1 MRILLL
7 SNQPERTTRL
17 MMFKATLESQGQQV
31 IVPQFSSRGWL
42 QIAGEVKKVLAKE
55 RPDVLHL
62 FNVPDI
68 IFHGLGKLKG
78 SSYGKLI
85 YDYRSPWGVEL
96 QMSFGPLARP
106 AGEYFEK
113 ELSRAADAITAVN
126 RPLADK
132 VATYVAGMN
141 KPLFI
146 VNNYPARSFIQKSK
160 VSESSNFSGSSENDE
175 LPIVF
180 MGRISRQ
187 EGIGNL
193 LRLIRNIPE
202 QPFWIIGDGPFSRWY
217 LRDLPKN
224 ARFFGWQP
232 HDKVAGLIRQAR
244 ICLIPHSES
253 LLTPYATDRSVW
265 KLNEYLL
272 LGKTVVASG
281 VTQEEKRKNL
291 VVVKREELEEAV
303 RDSLQREPEKLLA
316 EDYRFWDRNDRTI
329 EEAYESL

>member
-17 MMFKATLESQGQQV
+17 LMFKATLESQGQDV

-42 QIAGEVKKVLAKE
+42 QIAREARQVLQKE
-55 RPDVLHL
+55 RPDALHL

-78 SSYGKLI
+78 SCYKKLI

-106 AGEYFEK
+106 AGEYFER
-113 ELSRAADAITAVN
+113 ELAGAADVITAVN

-132 VATYVAGMN
+132 VRSYVHEMD

-146 VNNYPARSFIQKSK
+146 VNNYPARSFLQKSK
-160 VSESSNFSGSSENDE
+160 TSCSSDACES
-175 LPIVF
+175 PIIF

-217 LRDLPKN
+217 LRKLPKN

-232 HDKVAGLIRQAR
+232 HNKVAGLISQAR

-253 LLTPYATDRSVW
+253 LLTPYATDKSVW

-281 VTQEEKRKNL
+281 VTEEEKRKNL
-291 VVVKREELEEAV
+291 VVVKAEQLEEAV
-303 RDSLQREPEKLLA
+303 RENLLREPEKLAA
-316 EDYRFWDRNDRTI
+316 EDYRFWESNDRI
-329 EEAYESL
+329 IREVYESL

>member
-1 MRILLL
+1 MRIFLL

-17 MMFKATLESQGQQV
+17 LMFKATLERQGQDV

-42 QIAGEVKKVLAKE
+42 QIAGEARQFLQKE
-55 RPDVLHL
+55 KPDVVHL

-78 SSYGKLI
+78 SSYKKLI

-96 QMSFGPLARP
+96 QMSFGPLAGP
-106 AGEYFEK
+106 AGEYFER
-113 ELSRAADAITAVN
+113 ELAREADLITAVN

-132 VATYVAGMN
+132 VRSYVLEMK

-146 VNNYPARSFIQKSK
+146 VNNYPEKSFLQKRKTSD
-160 VSESSNFSGSSENDE
+160 SSASDGEK
-175 LPIVF
+175 PIVF
-180 MGRISRQ
+180 IGRISRQ

-202 QPFWIIGDGPFSRWY
+202 QTFWIIGDGPFSRWY
-217 LRDLPKN
+217 LRKLPKN

-232 HDKVAGLIRQAR
+232 HDKVAGLISQAR

-281 VTQEEKRKNL
+281 VTQEETRKNL
-291 VVVKREELEEAV
+291 VVVNAENLEDAV
-303 RDSLQREPEKLLA
+303 RENLQREPEKLLA
-316 EDYRFWDRNDRTI
+316 EDYRFWERNDRTI
-329 EEAYESL
+329 QEAYETL

>member
-17 MMFKATLESQGQQV
+17 LMFKATLEIQGQDV
-31 IVPQFSSRGWL
+31 IVPKFSSRRWL
-42 QIAGEVKKVLAKE
+42 QIAREVRHVLQKE
-55 RPDVLHL
+55 RPDAVHL

-68 IFHGLGKLKG
+68 IFHGIGKLKG
-78 SSYGKLI
+78 SCYKKLI

-106 AGEYFEK
+106 AGEHFER
-113 ELSRAADAITAVN
+113 ELAGAADVITAVN
-126 RPLADK
+126 QPLAEK
-132 VATYVAGMN
+132 VGSYVQRRDM
-141 KPLFI
+141 PIFI
-146 VNNYPARSFIQKSK
+146 VNNYPARSFL
-160 VSESSNFSGSSENDE
+160 ENSRSAATSDLGAE
-175 LPIVF
+175 RPIVF

-193 LRLIRNIPE
+193 LNIIRKIPE

-217 LRDLPKN
+217 LRRLPKN

-232 HDKVAGLIRQAR
+232 HDKVAGLIARAR

-281 VTQEEKRKNL
+281 VTEEEKRKNL
-291 VVVKREELEEAV
+291 VIVKTKNLEEAV
-303 RDSLQREPEKLLA
+303 RENLMREPKKLAA
-316 EDYRFWDRNDRTI
+316 EDYRFWDKNNSTI
-329 EEAYESL
+329 REAYKSL

>member
-1 MRILLL
+1 
-7 SNQPERTTRL
+7 
-17 MMFKATLESQGQQV
+17 MFKATLESQGRQT
-31 IVPQFSSRGWL
+31 IVPQFSSHSWL
-42 QIAGEVKKVLAKE
+42 KIAGEARAVLQKE
-55 RPDVLHL
+55 KPDVVHL

-78 SSYGKLI
+78 SCYKKLI

-96 QMSFGPLARP
+96 QMSFGPP
-106 AGEYFEK
+106 AKPVGEYFER
-113 ELSRAADAITAVN
+113 ELAREADVITAVN

-132 VATYVAGMN
+132 VRSYVHEMD

-146 VNNYPARSFIQKSK
+146 VNNYPARSFLQKSK
-160 VSESSNFSGSSENDE
+160 ISATTESASEK
-175 LPIVF
+175 PIVF
-180 MGRISRQ
+180 IGRISRQ

-193 LRLIRNIPE
+193 LRLIRNIPK
-202 QPFWIIGDGPFSRWY
+202 QSFWIIGDGPFSRWY
-217 LRDLPKN
+217 LRKLPKN
-224 ARFFGWQP
+224 AQFFGWQP
-232 HDKVAGLIRQAR
+232 HDKVAGLISQAR

-291 VVVKREELEEAV
+291 VVVKAKELEEAV
-303 RDSLQREPEKLLA
+303 QENLQREPEKLLA

-329 EEAYESL
+329 KEVYESL

>member
-1 MRILLL
+1 
-7 SNQPERTTRL
+7 
-17 MMFKATLESQGQQV
+17 MFKATLERQGQEV
-31 IVPQFSSRGWL
+31 IVPKFSSRGWL
-42 QIAGEVKKVLAKE
+42 QIAREARQVLQKE
-55 RPDVLHL
+55 RPDAVHL

-78 SSYGKLI
+78 SCYKKLI

-106 AGEYFEK
+106 AGEYFER
-113 ELSRAADAITAVN
+113 ELAVASDLITVVN

-132 VATYVAGMN
+132 VRSYIRKEG

-146 VNNYPARSFIQKSK
+146 VNNYPARSFLENSK
-160 VSESSNFSGSSENDE
+160 KTVASD
-175 LPIVF
+175 LTADKPLVF

-193 LRLIRNIPE
+193 LRIIRRIPE
-202 QPFWIIGDGPFSRWY
+202 QTFWIIGDGPFSRWY
-217 LRDLPKN
+217 LRDLPEN

-232 HDKVAGLIRQAR
+232 HDLVADLIQQAR
-244 ICLIPHSES
+244 ICLIPHSRS

-272 LGKTVVASG
+272 LGKIVVASG
-281 VTQEEKRKNL
+281 VTVEETRKNL
-291 VVVKREELEEAV
+291 TVVSPDKLERAVRENVKRE
-303 RDSLQREPEKLLA
+303 PERLLP
-316 EDYRFWDRNDRTI
+316 EDYRFWDRNDPI
-329 EEAYESL
+329 IKEVYESL

>member
-17 MMFKATLESQGQQV
+17 LMFKATLESFGQDV
-31 IVPQFSSRGWL
+31 IVPKFSSRGWL
-42 QIAGEVKKVLAKE
+42 QIAREARHVLQKE
-55 RPDVLHL
+55 RPDAVHL

-68 IFHGLGKLKG
+68 IFHGIGKLKG
-78 SSYGKLI
+78 SCYKKLI

-96 QMSFGPLARP
+96 QMSFGPLAKPVAER
-106 AGEYFEK
+106 FER
-113 ELSRAADAITAVN
+113 ELAIAADVITAVN
-126 RPLADK
+126 RPLAEK
-132 VATYVAGMN
+132 VGSYVRGMD

-146 VNNYPARSFIQKSK
+146 VNNYPARSFLEKSQ
-160 VSESSNFSGSSENDE
+160 SAAESDMGGER
-175 LPIVF
+175 PIVF

-193 LRLIRNIPE
+193 LSLIRKIPE
-202 QPFWIIGDGPFSRWY
+202 QPFWIIGDGPFSGWY
-217 LRDLPKN
+217 LRNLPKN

-232 HDKVAGLIRQAR
+232 HDKVAGLIARAR

-281 VTQEEKRKNL
+281 VTEEERRKNL
-291 VVVKREELEEAV
+291 VIVKSKDLEDAV
-303 RDSLQREPEKLLA
+303 RENLMREPEKLAA
-316 EDYRFWDRNDRTI
+316 EDYRFWDRNDRI
-329 EEAYESL
+329 IREVYESL

>member
-17 MMFKATLESQGQQV
+17 LMFKATLESQGRQV
-31 IVPQFSSRGWL
+31 VVPRFSSHSWL
-42 QIAGEVKKVLAKE
+42 QIAREAREVLQKE
-55 RPDVLHL
+55 KPDVVHL

-78 SSYGKLI
+78 SCYKKLI

-106 AGEYFEK
+106 AGEYFER
-113 ELSRAADAITAVN
+113 ELAREADVITAVN
-126 RPLADK
+126 LPLADK
-132 VATYVAGMN
+132 VRSYVHGME

-146 VNNYPARSFIQKSK
+146 VNNYPARSFLQKSK
-160 VSESSNFSGSSENDE
+160 ASGSSDAGER
-175 LPIVF
+175 PIVF

-202 QPFWIIGDGPFSRWY
+202 QTFWIIGDGPFSRWY
-217 LRDLPKN
+217 LRNLPEN

-232 HDKVAGLIRQAR
+232 HDKVAGLISQAR

-281 VTQEEKRKNL
+281 VTEEEKRKNL
-291 VVVKREELEEAV
+291 VVVKAEKLEEAV
-303 RDSLQREPEKLLA
+303 RENLLREPEKLTA

-329 EEAYESL
+329 QEAYESL

>member
-42 QIAGEVKKVLAKE
+42 QIARETKQLLQRE
-55 RPDVLHL
+55 RPDVVHL

-106 AGEYFEK
+106 AGEYFER
-113 ELSRAADAITAVN
+113 ELARAADAITAVN
-126 RPLADK
+126 RPLAEK
-132 VATYVAGMN
+132 VMSYVPE
-141 KPLFI
+141 KKKSLFI
-146 VNNYPARSFIQKSK
+146 VNNYPTRSFLQKSRT
-160 VSESSNFSGSSENDE
+160 SESSEADRK
-175 LPIVF
+175 PIVF

-193 LRLIRNIPE
+193 IRLIRDIPE
-202 QPFWIIGDGPFSRWY
+202 QTFWIIGDGPFSRWY

-232 HDKVAGLIRQAR
+232 HDKVAGLISQAR

-265 KLNEYLL
+265 KLNEYLVM
-272 LGKTVVASG
+272 GKTVVASG
-281 VTQEEKRKNL
+281 VTLEEKRKNL
-291 VVVKREELEEAV
+291 VVVKREKLEEAV
-303 RDSLQREPEKLLA
+303 RDSLRREPEKLLD

-329 EEAYESL
+329 REVYESL

>member
-17 MMFKATLESQGQQV
+17 LMFKATLESLGQDV
-31 IVPQFSSRGWL
+31 IVPRFSSRGWL
-42 QIAGEVKKVLAKE
+42 QIAREARQVLQKE
-55 RPDVLHL
+55 KPDVVHL

-78 SSYGKLI
+78 TCYKKLI

-106 AGEYFEK
+106 AGEHFER
-113 ELSRAADAITAVN
+113 ELAGAADVITAVN

-132 VATYVAGMN
+132 VRSYVSGRN
-141 KPLFI
+141 IPLFI
-146 VNNYPARSFIQKSK
+146 VNNYPARSFLEKSK
-160 VSESSNFSGSSENDE
+160 TSAASEFANEGP
-175 LPIVF
+175 LVF

-187 EGIGNL
+187 EGISNL
-193 LRLIRNIPE
+193 LHLIRKIPE
-202 QPFWIIGDGPFSRWY
+202 QTFWIIGDGPFSRWY
-217 LRDLPKN
+217 LRKLPKN

-232 HDKVAGLIRQAR
+232 HDKVAGLISQAR

-253 LLTPYATDRSVW
+253 LLTPYATDKSVW

-281 VTQEEKRKNL
+281 VTEEEMRKNL
-291 VVVKREELEEAV
+291 LVVKTEKLEEAV
-303 RDSLQREPEKLLA
+303 LYNLQREPEKLSA
-316 EDYRFWDRNDRTI
+316 EDYRFWDRNDRI
-329 EEAYESL
+329 IREAYESL

>member
-42 QIAGEVKKVLAKE
+42 QIARETKQLLQKE
-55 RPDVLHL
+55 RPDVVHL

-106 AGEYFEK
+106 AGEYFERG
-113 ELSRAADAITAVN
+113 LARAADVITAVN

-132 VATYVAGMN
+132 VMSYVPEKK

-146 VNNYPARSFIQKSK
+146 VNNYPTRSFLQKSK
-160 VSESSNFSGSSENDE
+160 TSGSSEANGK
-175 LPIVF
+175 PIVF

-193 LRLIRNIPE
+193 IRLIRDIPE
-202 QPFWIIGDGPFSRWY
+202 QTFWIIGDGPFSRWY

-232 HDKVAGLIRQAR
+232 HDKVAGLISQAR

-265 KLNEYLL
+265 KLNEYLVM
-272 LGKTVVASG
+272 GKTVVASG
-281 VTQEEKRKNL
+281 VTLEEKRKNL
-291 VVVKREELEEAV
+291 VVVKREKLEEAV
-303 RDSLQREPEKLLA
+303 RESLKHEPEKLA
-316 EDYRFWDRNDRTI
+316 TEDYRFWDRNDRTI
-329 EEAYESL
+329 REVYESL

>member
-17 MMFKATLESQGQQV
+17 LMFKASLQSLGLEV
-31 IVPQFSSRGWL
+31 IMPKFSTRSWL
-42 QIAGEVKKVLAKE
+42 GIAKEARLLLQKE
-55 RPDVLHL
+55 RPDVVHL

-68 IFHGLGKLKG
+68 IYHGLGKLKG
-78 SSYGKLI
+78 SFYKKLI

-96 QMSFGPLARP
+96 QMTFGPLARP
-106 AGEYFEK
+106 AGEYFER
-113 ELSRAADAITAVN
+113 ELVGAADLITAVN

-132 VATYVAGMN
+132 LRSYAQAKD

-146 VNNYPARSFIQKSK
+146 VNNYPARSFLEKSRMAA
-160 VSESSNFSGSSENDE
+160 GSDQTQGEA
-175 LPIVF
+175 LIF
-180 MGRISRQ
+180 IGRISRQ

-193 LRLIRNIPE
+193 LSLIRKIPE
-202 QPFWIIGDGPFSRWY
+202 QQFWIIGDGPFSRWY

-224 ARFFGWQP
+224 ARFFGWQS
-232 HDKVAGLIRQAR
+232 HDEVAGLIGRAK

-253 LLTPYATDRSVW
+253 LLTPYATDRAVW

-291 VVVKREELEEAV
+291 VVVKAADLELAV
-303 RDSLQREPEKLLA
+303 RENLLREPEKLSA
-316 EDYRFWDRNDRTI
+316 EDYRFWDRNDPI
-329 EEAYESL
+329 IKEAYESL

>member
-17 MMFKATLESQGQQV
+17 LMFKATLESQGQDV
-31 IVPQFSSRGWL
+31 IVPKFSSRGWL
-42 QIAGEVKKVLAKE
+42 QIAREARQVLQKE
-55 RPDVLHL
+55 RPDVVHL

-78 SSYGKLI
+78 FSYKKLI

-106 AGEYFEK
+106 AGEYFER
-113 ELSRAADAITAVN
+113 ELAGAADLITAVN

-132 VATYVAGMN
+132 VRSYVRGMD

-146 VNNYPARSFIQKSK
+146 VNNYPTRNFLEKSRTAPPSDLK
-160 VSESSNFSGSSENDE
+160 NER
-175 LPIVF
+175 PIVF

-193 LRLIRNIPE
+193 LRLIRKIPE

-217 LRDLPKN
+217 LRKLPKN

-232 HDKVAGLIRQAR
+232 HDKVAGLISQAR

-281 VTQEEKRKNL
+281 VTEEEKRKNL
-291 VVVKREELEEAV
+291 VVVKAEKLEEAV
-303 RDSLQREPEKLLA
+303 RENLIREPEKLAA
-316 EDYRFWDRNDRTI
+316 EDYRFWDRNDQIIR
-329 EEAYESL
+329 EAYESL

>member
-17 MMFKATLESQGQQV
+17 LMFKATLESQGQDV
-31 IVPQFSSRGWL
+31 IVPQFSSKGWL
-42 QIAGEVKKVLAKE
+42 QIAREARQVLQKE
-55 RPDVLHL
+55 RPDAVHL

-78 SSYGKLI
+78 SCYKKLI

-106 AGEYFEK
+106 AGEYFER
-113 ELSRAADAITAVN
+113 ELARIADVITAVN

-132 VATYVAGMN
+132 VRSYVHGMD
-141 KPLFI
+141 KSLFI
-146 VNNYPARSFIQKSK
+146 VNNYPAHSFLEKSRAAAL
-160 VSESSNFSGSSENDE
+160 SDLANEN
-175 LPIVF
+175 PIVF

-193 LRLIRNIPE
+193 LRLIEKIPE
-202 QPFWIIGDGPFSRWY
+202 QTFWIIGDGPFSRWY
-217 LRDLPKN
+217 LRNLPKN

-232 HDKVAGLIRQAR
+232 HDKVAGLISLAR

-253 LLTPYATDRSVW
+253 LLTPYATDKSVW

-281 VTQEEKRKNL
+281 VTTEEKRKNL
-291 VVVKREELEEAV
+291 VVVKAEQLEEAV
-303 RDSLQREPEKLLA
+303 RENLMHEPEKLLA
-316 EDYRFWDRNDRTI
+316 EDYRFWESNDRI
-329 EEAYESL
+329 IREVYESL

>member
-17 MMFKATLESQGQQV
+17 LMFKATLESQGQDV
-31 IVPQFSSRGWL
+31 IVPQFSSKGWL
-42 QIAGEVKKVLAKE
+42 QIAREARQVLQKE
-55 RPDVLHL
+55 RPDAVHL

-78 SSYGKLI
+78 FCYQKLI
-85 YDYRSPWGVEL
+85 YDYRSPWGIEL

-106 AGEYFEK
+106 AGEYFER
-113 ELSRAADAITAVN
+113 ELARIADVITAVN
-126 RPLADK
+126 RPLAEK
-132 VATYVAGMN
+132 VRSYAPLE

-146 VNNYPARSFIQKSK
+146 VNNYPAHSFLEKSRAAARSDLAN
-160 VSESSNFSGSSENDE
+160 ER
-175 LPIVF
+175 PIVF

-202 QPFWIIGDGPFSRWY
+202 QTFWIIGDGPFSRWY
-217 LRDLPKN
+217 LRKLPKN

-232 HDKVAGLIRQAR
+232 HDKVAGLISQAR

-253 LLTPYATDRSVW
+253 LLTPYATDKSVW

-281 VTQEEKRKNL
+281 VTPEEKRKNL
-291 VVVKREELEEAV
+291 VVVKAEQLEEAV
-303 RDSLQREPEKLLA
+303 RENLRHEPEKLLA
-316 EDYRFWDRNDRTI
+316 EDYRFWERNDQIIR
-329 EEAYESL
+329 EVYESF

>member
-17 MMFKATLESQGQQV
+17 LMFKTTLHSQGHEV
-31 IVPQFSSRGWL
+31 IVPKFSSRGWL
-42 QIAGEVKKVLAKE
+42 QIAKQARQVLQNE
-55 RPDVLHL
+55 RPDAVHL

-78 SSYGKLI
+78 SFYKKLI

-96 QMSFGPLARP
+96 QMSFGPLARL
-106 AGEYFEK
+106 AGEFFER
-113 ELSRAADAITAVN
+113 ELAGAADLITAVN

-132 VATYVAGMN
+132 VRAYAQAN
-141 KPLFI
+141 DKPLFI
-146 VNNYPARSFIQKSK
+146 VNNYPERSFLEKSRTAAT
-160 VSESSNFSGSSENDE
+160 SDLANER
-175 LPIVF
+175 PIVF

-193 LRLIRNIPE
+193 LHLIRKIPE
-202 QPFWIIGDGPFSRWY
+202 QTFWIIGDGPFSRWY
-217 LRDLPKN
+217 LRKLPKN

-232 HDKVAGLIRQAR
+232 HDKVAGLISQAR
-244 ICLIPHSES
+244 ICLIPHSKS
-253 LLTPYATDRSVW
+253 LLTPYATDKSVW

-281 VTQEEKRKNL
+281 VTEEEKRKNL
-291 VVVKREELEEAV
+291 VVVKAGRLEEAV
-303 RDSLQREPEKLLA
+303 RENLMRDPQKLSA
-316 EDYRFWDRNDRTI
+316 EDYRFWDRNDRI
-329 EEAYESL
+329 IREAYESL

>member
-17 MMFKATLESQGQQV
+17 LMFKATLESQGRQT

-42 QIAGEVKKVLAKE
+42 QIAREARQVLQKE
-55 RPDVLHL
+55 KPDAVHL

-78 SSYGKLI
+78 SCYKKLI

-106 AGEYFEK
+106 AGEYFER
-113 ELSRAADAITAVN
+113 ELAREADVITAVN

-132 VATYVAGMN
+132 VRSYVHEME

-146 VNNYPARSFIQKSK
+146 VNNYPARSFLQKSK
-160 VSESSNFSGSSENDE
+160 TSGSSDACER
-175 LPIVF
+175 PIVF

-217 LRDLPKN
+217 LRKLPKN

-232 HDKVAGLIRQAR
+232 HDRVAELISQAG

-281 VTQEEKRKNL
+281 VTEEEKRKNL
-291 VVVKREELEEAV
+291 VVVKAEKLEEAV
-303 RDSLQREPEKLLA
+303 RENLQRDPEKLAA
-316 EDYRFWDRNDRTI
+316 EDYRFWDRNDRI
-329 EEAYESL
+329 IREAYESL

>member
-1 MRILLL
+1 MEKMRILLL

-17 MMFKATLESQGQQV
+17 MMFKTTLQSQGHDV

-42 QIAGEVKKVLAKE
+42 QIAMQARHVLQKE
-55 RPDVLHL
+55 RPDIVHL

-68 IFHGLGKLKG
+68 IFHDLGKLKG
-78 SSYGKLI
+78 SCYEKLI

-106 AGEYFEK
+106 AGEYFER
-113 ELSRAADAITAVN
+113 ELAREADVITAVN
-126 RPLADK
+126 QPLADK
-132 VATYVAGMN
+132 VRSYVHGMDT
-141 KPLFI
+141 PLFI
-146 VNNYPARSFIQKSK
+146 VNNYPARSFLQKSK
-160 VSESSNFSGSSENDE
+160 TSTASESASER
-175 LPIVF
+175 PIVF

-217 LRDLPKN
+217 LRKLPKN
-224 ARFFGWQP
+224 ARFFGWQS
-232 HDKVAGLIRQAR
+232 HDKVAGLISQAR
-244 ICLIPHSES
+244 ICLIPHGES

-281 VTQEEKRKNL
+281 VTQEEMRKNL
-291 VVVKREELEEAV
+291 VVVKAEKLEEAV
-303 RDSLQREPEKLLA
+303 RENLQREPEKLAA

-329 EEAYESL
+329 KEAYESL

>member
-17 MMFKATLESQGQQV
+17 LMFKATLEGLGQDV
-31 IVPQFSSRGWL
+31 IVPRFSSIGWL
-42 QIAGEVKKVLAKE
+42 QIAREARQVLQKE
-55 RPDVLHL
+55 KPDVVHL

-78 SSYGKLI
+78 TCYKKLI

-106 AGEYFEK
+106 AGEHFER
-113 ELSRAADAITAVN
+113 ELAGAADVITAVN

-132 VATYVAGMN
+132 VRSYVSGRN
-141 KPLFI
+141 IPLFI
-146 VNNYPARSFIQKSK
+146 VNNYPARSFLEKSRTSAA
-160 VSESSNFSGSSENDE
+160 SEFANER
-175 LPIVF
+175 PIVF

-187 EGIGNL
+187 EGISNL
-193 LRLIRNIPE
+193 LRLIRKIPE
-202 QPFWIIGDGPFSRWY
+202 QTFWIIGDGPFSRWY
-217 LRDLPKN
+217 LRKLPKN

-232 HDKVAGLIRQAR
+232 HDKVAGLISQAK

-253 LLTPYATDRSVW
+253 LLTPYATDKSVW

-272 LGKTVVASG
+272 LGKAVVASG
-281 VTQEEKRKNL
+281 VTEEEKRKNL
-291 VVVKREELEEAV
+291 VVVKAEKLEEAV
-303 RDSLQREPEKLLA
+303 LENLQREPKKLSA
-316 EDYRFWDRNDRTI
+316 EDYRFWDRNDRI
-329 EEAYESL
+329 IREAYESL

>member
-17 MMFKATLESQGQQV
+17 LMFKATLESQGRQT
-31 IVPQFSSRGWL
+31 IVPQFSSHSWL
-42 QIAGEVKKVLAKE
+42 QIAKEARQVLQKE
-55 RPDVLHL
+55 KPDVVHL

-78 SSYGKLI
+78 SCYKKLI

-106 AGEYFEK
+106 AGEYFERK
-113 ELSRAADAITAVN
+113 LAREADVITAVN

-132 VATYVAGMN
+132 VRSYVHEME

-146 VNNYPARSFIQKSK
+146 VNNYPARSFLQKSK
-160 VSESSNFSGSSENDE
+160 ISASSESASER
-175 LPIVF
+175 PIIF

-202 QPFWIIGDGPFSRWY
+202 QTFWIIGDGPFSRWY
-217 LRDLPKN
+217 LRNLPEN

-232 HDKVAGLIRQAR
+232 HDKVAGLISQAR

-253 LLTPYATDRSVW
+253 LLTPYATDKSVW

-281 VTQEEKRKNL
+281 VTEEEKRKNL
-291 VVVKREELEEAV
+291 VVVKAEKLEDAV
-303 RDSLQREPEKLLA
+303 RENLARAPEKLLA
-316 EDYRFWDRNDRTI
+316 EDYRFWDRNDRRI
-329 EEAYESL
+329 QEAYESL

>member
-17 MMFKATLESQGQQV
+17 MMFKATLESQGQHV
-31 IVPQFSSRGWL
+31 IVPQFSSRGWM
-42 QIAGEVKKVLAKE
+42 QIAREVKQVLAKQ

-106 AGEYFEK
+106 AGEYFER
-113 ELSRAADAITAVN
+113 ELARAADAITAVN

-132 VATYVAGMN
+132 VRSYVPDLK

-146 VNNYPARSFIQKSK
+146 VNNYPARSFLQKSK
-160 VSESSNFSGSSENDE
+160 ISGLSENDE
-175 LPIVF
+175 RPIVF

-232 HDKVAGLIRQAR
+232 HDKVAGLISQAR

-281 VTQEEKRKNL
+281 ITQEEKRKNL
-291 VVVKREELEEAV
+291 MVVKREKLEEAV
-303 RDSLQREPEKLLA
+303 RDSLLREPEKLTT

-329 EEAYESL
+329 REAYESL

>member
-17 MMFKATLESQGQQV
+17 LMFKATLESQGQDV
-31 IVPQFSSRGWL
+31 IVPKFSSRGWL
-42 QIAGEVKKVLAKE
+42 QIAREARQVLQKE
-55 RPDVLHL
+55 RPDAVHL

-78 SSYGKLI
+78 SCYKKLI

-106 AGEYFEK
+106 AGEYFER
-113 ELSRAADAITAVN
+113 ELAGAADLITAVN

-132 VATYVAGMN
+132 VKSYAQAN
-141 KPLFI
+141 DKPLFI
-146 VNNYPARSFIQKSK
+146 VNNYPAHSFLEKSRNAAP
-160 VSESSNFSGSSENDE
+160 SDLGNER
-175 LPIVF
+175 PIVF

-193 LRLIRNIPE
+193 LRLIRKIPE

-217 LRDLPKN
+217 LRKLPKN

-232 HDKVAGLIRQAR
+232 HDKVAGLISQAR

-265 KLNEYLL
+265 KLNEYLA
-272 LGKTVVASG
+272 LGKVVVASG
-281 VTQEEKRKNL
+281 VTEEEKRKNL
-291 VVVKREELEEAV
+291 VIVKAEKLEEAV
-303 RDSLQREPEKLLA
+303 RENLMREPEKLLA
-316 EDYRFWDRNDRTI
+316 EDYRFWESNDRI
-329 EEAYESL
+329 IREVYESILI

>member
-17 MMFKATLESQGQQV
+17 LRFKASLQSHDHEV
-31 IVPQFSSRGWL
+31 IVPTFSTKSWL
-42 QIAGEVKKVLAKE
+42 GIAKEARLLLQKE
-55 RPDVLHL
+55 RPDVVHL

-68 IFHGLGKLKG
+68 IYHGLGKLKG
-78 SSYGKLI
+78 SYFKKLI

-96 QMSFGPLARP
+96 QMTFGPVGRP
-106 AGEYFEK
+106 VGEYFER
-113 ELSRAADAITAVN
+113 ELVGAADLITAVN

-132 VATYVAGMN
+132 LRSYAQAKD

-146 VNNYPARSFIQKSK
+146 VNNYPAHSFLEKSRMAA
-160 VSESSNFSGSSENDE
+160 GSD
-175 LPIVF
+175 LPPEKALIF
-180 MGRISRQ
+180 IGRISRQ

-193 LRLIRNIPE
+193 LHLIRSIPE
-202 QPFWIIGDGPFSRWY
+202 QQFWIIGDGPFSRWY

-224 ARFFGWQP
+224 ARFFGWQS
-232 HDKVAGLIRQAR
+232 HDKVAGLISRAK

-253 LLTPYATDRSVW
+253 LLTPYATDKAVW

-291 VVVKREELEEAV
+291 VVVKAEQLEEAV
-303 RDSLQREPEKLLA
+303 RENLLREPETMKA
-316 EDYRFWDRNDRTI
+316 DDYRFWERNDPIIR
-329 EEAYESL
+329 EAYESL

>member
-17 MMFKATLESQGQQV
+17 LMFKATLQSQGQDV
-31 IVPQFSSRGWL
+31 IVPKFSSRGWL
-42 QIAGEVKKVLAKE
+42 QIAREARQVLQKE
-55 RPDVLHL
+55 KPDVVHF

-68 IFHGLGKLKG
+68 IYHGLCKLKG
-78 SSYGKLI
+78 SCYKKLI

-96 QMSFGPLARP
+96 QMTFGPLARP
-106 AGEYFEK
+106 AGEYFER
-113 ELSRAADAITAVN
+113 ELAGAADLITAVN

-132 VATYVAGMN
+132 VKNYARAKD

-146 VNNYPARSFIQKSK
+146 VNNYPARSFLEKGRAA
-160 VSESSNFSGSSENDE
+160 VGSDPSLER
-175 LPIVF
+175 PIVF

-193 LRLIRNIPE
+193 LRLIREIPE
-202 QPFWIIGDGPFSRWY
+202 QQFWIIGDGPLSRWY

-232 HDKVAGLIRQAR
+232 HDEVAGLISRAK

-253 LLTPYATDRSVW
+253 LLTPYATDKSVW

-281 VTQEEKRKNL
+281 VTLEEKRRNL
-291 VVVKREELEEAV
+291 VVVKAGELGRAV
-303 RDSLQREPEKLLA
+303 RENLRREPEKLSA
-316 EDYRFWDRNDRTI
+316 EDYRFWDRNDPIIR
-329 EEAYESL
+329 EAYESI

>member
-17 MMFKATLESQGQQV
+17 LMFKATLESQGQDI
-31 IVPQFSSRGWL
+31 IVPQFSSKGWL
-42 QIAGEVKKVLAKE
+42 QIAREARQVLQKE
-55 RPDVLHL
+55 RPDAVHL

-78 SSYGKLI
+78 SCYKKLI

-106 AGEYFEK
+106 AGEYFER
-113 ELSRAADAITAVN
+113 ELARIADVITAVN
-126 RPLADK
+126 RPLAEK
-132 VATYVAGMN
+132 VRSYVPLE

-146 VNNYPARSFIQKSK
+146 VNNYPAHSFLEKSRAAARSDLAN
-160 VSESSNFSGSSENDE
+160 ER
-175 LPIVF
+175 PIVF

-193 LRLIRNIPE
+193 LRLIRNIPL
-202 QPFWIIGDGPFSRWY
+202 QTFWIIGDGPFSRWY
-217 LRDLPKN
+217 LRKLPKN

-232 HDKVAGLIRQAR
+232 HDKVAGLISQAR

-253 LLTPYATDRSVW
+253 LLTPYATDKSVW

-281 VTQEEKRKNL
+281 VTPEEKRKNL
-291 VVVKREELEEAV
+291 VVVKAEQLEEAV
-303 RDSLQREPEKLLA
+303 RENLRHEPEKLLA
-316 EDYRFWDRNDRTI
+316 KDYRFWERNDQIIR
-329 EEAYESL
+329 EVYESL

>member
-17 MMFKATLESQGQQV
+17 LMFKATLERQGQDV
-31 IVPQFSSRGWL
+31 IVPKFSSRGWL
-42 QIAGEVKKVLAKE
+42 QIAREARDVLQKE
-55 RPDVLHL
+55 RPDAVHL

-78 SSYGKLI
+78 TCYKKLI

-106 AGEYFEK
+106 AGEYFER
-113 ELSRAADAITAVN
+113 ELAGASDLITAVN

-132 VATYVAGMN
+132 VRSYVREMD

-146 VNNYPARSFIQKSK
+146 VNNYPARSFLEKSQKAAASDLAN
-160 VSESSNFSGSSENDE
+160 ER
-175 LPIVF
+175 PIVF

-193 LRLIRNIPE
+193 LRLIRKIPE

-217 LRDLPKN
+217 LRKLPKN

-232 HDKVAGLIRQAR
+232 HDKVAGLISQAR

-281 VTQEEKRKNL
+281 VTEEEKRKNL
-291 VVVKREELEEAV
+291 VIVKAEKLEEAV
-303 RDSLQREPEKLLA
+303 RENLMREPEKLSA
-316 EDYRFWDRNDRTI
+316 EDYRFWDRNDQTI
-329 EEAYESL
+329 REAYERL